1 MYFKVALIILLTLIV
16 LLVFLFNDV
25 STIYIS
31 KESIIIYF
39 K

>member
-1 MYFKVALIILLTLIV
+1 MYFKVGLIILLTLIV

-25 STIYIS
+25 SAIYIS